1 MSLTL
6 QQIFDKIDRL
16 AGTNSNSY
24 SDAEKTID
32 LNSFISELETEAG
45 FSDTSGEYDDPR
57 FDNTNGGRPIGTID
71 LEVGQKVYSFYKDA
85 DGNRLT
91 SIYEILYYGPEGSS
105 RELKEGIDYDFH
117 GPNLELT
124 FSPLADRVV
133 DENKNLL
140 EIKFTREGLGF
151 TVSETTEE
159 SPFPQD
165 FDNFLIYK
173 CVGEWCL
180 SEAEDP
186 AMRAK
191 ADRYERKAEL
201 IKPRFKKW
209 IQRFYGKGKAR
220 ISGRRNNLK

>member
-45 FSDTSGEYDDPR
+45 FSDTTGEYDDPR

-71 LEVGQKVYSFYKDA
+71 LEEGEKVYSFYKDA
-85 DGNRLT
+85 DGNRIT
-91 SIYEILYYGPEGSS
+91 SIYSIKYYDNNGTW
-105 RELKEGIDYDFH
+105 RELVEGEDYDFH
-117 GPNLELT
+117 GPNMELT
-124 FSPLADRVV
+124 FSPTADRVSG
-133 DENKNLL
+133 ENKNLL

-151 TVSETTEE
+151 TATETTEE

-165 FDNFLIYK
+165 FDNESN
-173 CVGEWCL
+173 GL
-180 SEAEDP
+180 SLRVDKYSKYLCKSA
-186 AMRAK
+186 AAK
-191 ADRYERKAEL
+191 ALHSSA
-201 IKPRFKKW
+201 
-209 IQRFYGKGKAR
+209 
-220 ISGRRNNLK
+220 

>member
-1 MSLTL
+1 MSLSL

-24 SDAEKTID
+24 TDAEKTID

-57 FDNTNGGRPIGTID
+57 FDNTNGGRPVGTID
-71 LEVGQKVYSFYKDA
+71 LTEGEKIYSFFKDA
-85 DGNRLT
+85 DGNRIT
-91 SIYEILYYGPEGSS
+91 SIYNVRYYDN
-105 RELKEGIDYDFH
+105 EGIYRDLVEGEDYDFY
-117 GPNLELT
+117 GPNLELLFAPT
-124 FSPLADRVV
+124 ADRVAGE
-133 DENKNLL
+133 DKNLL

-151 TVSETTEE
+151 EATETTAE

-173 CVGEWCL
+173 CVAEWCL
-180 SEAEDP
+180 AEAEDP
-186 AMRAK
+186 SMRAK
-191 ADRYERKAEL
+191 TDRYERKAEL

-220 ISGRRNNLK
+220 ITGKKNNLR